1 MPPCFSLAWADS
13 WPEPMDAIIQQWL
26 QLVIEL
32 GKHDGLVRLLVTLL
46 PAFLLLEVPLNVLV
60 LLGVL
65 RWFLRKP
72 FELPPDNSYRP
83 RVSCI
88 ITCYS
93 EGLDVQSTLRSLCEQ
108 TYAGDIEMIPVV
120 DGAAVNK
127 PTMQA
132 VRDFQ
137 VDRTLYPRR
146 LLRPIAKW
154 QRGGRVSSLNSGL
167 AHCTGEIVMALD
179 GDTSFDNDMV
189 VNIVRH
195 FVDPDVPAVAGSLR
209 VRNWRASLTAAMQGL
224 EYLLSIHMAK
234 IGLSEWNLV
243 NNVSGAFG
251 AFRRSFLDKI
261 GGWDTHT
268 AEDLDITLRIK
279 NYFGRQPL
287 RIPFEPRAIGHTDAP
302 TTFKQFLM
310 QRLRWDGDLY
320 FLYIRKHR
328 HSFNPRL
335 LGWPNFLMTL
345 ISGFF
350 FQLVLPFI
358 IFGYL
363 VVGVFVLP
371 LANYLALAGLIY
383 LVYLSVTL
391 LMYLAM
397 LAMVS
402 ERPRQDLR
410 LLPIV
415 FLFPLFMLVM
425 RCWSAVAMLNEALRR
440 GHEESSM
447 APWWVLKKAKRF

>member
-1 MPPCFSLAWADS
+1 MEAV
-13 WPEPMDAIIQQWL
+13 IQQWL
-26 QLVIEL
+26 QLIVEF
-32 GKHDGLVRLLVTLL
+32 GKQDGLVRLLVTLM
-46 PAFLLLEVPLNVLV
+46 PAFLLLEVPLNMLV

-72 FELPPDNSYRP
+72 FELPPDNGYRP

-108 TYAGDIEMIPVV
+108 TYLGDIEMIPVV

-132 VRDFQ
+132 VRDFR
-137 VDRTLYPRR
+137 VDRVLYPRR

-195 FVDPDVPAVAGSLR
+195 FADPDVPAVAGSLR

-234 IGLSEWNLV
+234 IGLSEWNVV

-345 ISGFF
+345 VSGFF

-363 VVGVFVLP
+363 VIGVFVLP
-371 LANYLALAGLIY
+371 LPHYLALAGVIY
-383 LVYLSVTL
+383 LVYLGVTL

-440 GHEESSM
+440 GHEETSM

>member
-1 MPPCFSLAWADS
+1 
-13 WPEPMDAIIQQWL
+13 MDAVLLQW
-26 QLVIEL
+26 QLLLTEL
-32 GKHDGLVRLLVTLL
+32 GKADGGVRLLVSLL
-46 PAFLLLEVPLNVLV
+46 PAFLLLEVPLNLLV

-72 FELPPDNSYRP
+72 FELPPDNGYRP
-83 RVSCI
+83 RVSCV

-93 EGLDVQSTLRSLCEQ
+93 EGRDVQSTLSSLCEQ
-108 TYAGDIEMIPVV
+108 TYGGEIEMIPVV
-120 DGAAVNK
+120 DGAAVNQT
-127 PTMQA
+127 TMQA
-132 VRDFQ
+132 VRDFR
-137 VDRTLYPRR
+137 VDRQLYPRR

-154 QRGGRVSSLNSGL
+154 QRGGRVSSLNAGL

-195 FVDPDVPAVAGSLR
+195 FADPNVPAVAGSLR
-209 VRNWRASLTAAMQGL
+209 VRNWKASLTTAMQAL

-268 AEDLDITLRIK
+268 AEGLDITLRIK

-287 RIPFEPRAIGHTDAP
+287 RIPFEPCAIGHTDAP
-302 TTFKQFLM
+302 TTFRQFLM

-345 ISGFF
+345 VSGFF

-363 VVGVFVLP
+363 VVGLFVLP
-371 LANYLALAGLIY
+371 LPHYLALAGLIY
-383 LVYLSVTL
+383 LVYLGVTL

>member
-1 MPPCFSLAWADS
+1 MEAFI
-13 WPEPMDAIIQQWL
+13 EQWM
-26 QLVIEL
+26 
-32 GKHDGLVRLLVTLL
+32 LLVGEFARPDGFFQAALTLL
-46 PAFLLLEVPLNVLV
+46 PAFMLLEVPLNLLV

-65 RWFLRKP
+65 RWFMRKP
-72 FELPPDNSYRP
+72 FELPRESGYRP

-93 EGLDVQSTLRSLCEQ
+93 EGLDVQKTLLSLCEQ
-108 TYAGDIEMIPVV
+108 TYPGYIEMIPVV
-120 DGAAVNK
+120 DGAAVNQ

-132 VRDFQ
+132 VRDFR
-137 VDRTLYPRR
+137 VDPTLYPRR

-154 QRGGRVSSLNSGL
+154 QRGGRVSSLNAGL
-167 AHCTGEIVMALD
+167 AHCTGEVIMALD

-189 VNIVRH
+189 SRMVRH
-195 FVDPDVPAVAGSLR
+195 FADPDVPAVAGSLR
-209 VRNWRASLTAAMQGL
+209 VRNAWASLTTAMQAL
-224 EYLLSIHMAK
+224 EYQLSIHMAK
-234 IGLSEWNLV
+234 IGLGEWNLV

-268 AEDLDITLRIK
+268 AEDLDLTLRIK
-279 NYFGRQPL
+279 NYFGRRPL
-287 RIPFEPRAIGHTDAP
+287 RIPFEPGAIGHTDAP
-302 TTFKQFLM
+302 VTFLQFLQ

-345 ISGFF
+345 VTGFF

-358 IFGYL
+358 IFGYCL
-363 VVGVFVLP
+363 IGPFVVPWPTYF
-371 LANYLALAGLIY
+371 ALALLIY
-383 LVYLSVTL
+383 LVYLGMTL
-391 LMYLAM
+391 LLYLAM
-397 LAMVS
+397 LVLVS

-410 LLPIV
+410 LLLVVPI
-415 FLFPLFMLVM
+415 FPLFMLVM
-425 RCWSAVAMLNEALRR
+425 RMWSAVAMLNEALRR
-440 GHEESSM
+440 GHEETSM
-447 APWWVLKKAKRF
+447 APWWVLRKAKRF

>member
-1 MPPCFSLAWADS
+1 MEGFV
-13 WPEPMDAIIQQWL
+13 EQWL
-26 QLVIEL
+26 LLIGEFART
-32 GKHDGLVRLLVTLL
+32 DGFFRAVFMLL
-46 PAFLLLEVPLNVLV
+46 PAFLLLEVPLNLMVLV
-60 LLGVL
+60 GVL
-65 RWFLRKP
+65 RWFMRKP
-72 FELPPDNSYRP
+72 FELPRDNGYRP

-93 EGLDVQSTLRSLCEQ
+93 EGLDVQKTLLSLCEQ
-108 TYAGDIEMIPVV
+108 TYPGYIEMIPVV
-120 DGAAVNK
+120 DGAAVNQ

-132 VRDFQ
+132 VRDFR
-137 VDRTLYPRR
+137 VDPVLHPRR

-154 QRGGRVSSLNSGL
+154 QRGGRVSSLNAGL
-167 AHCTGEIVMALD
+167 AHCTGEVIMALD

-189 VNIVRH
+189 SRMVRH
-195 FVDPDVPAVAGSLR
+195 FADPDVPAVAGSLR
-209 VRNWRASLTAAMQGL
+209 VRNVWASLTTAMQAL
-224 EYLLSIHMAK
+224 EYQLSIHMAK

-287 RIPFEPRAIGHTDAP
+287 RIPFEPGAIGHTDAP
-302 TTFKQFLM
+302 VKFLQFLQ

-345 ISGFF
+345 VTGFF

-358 IFGYL
+358 IFGYCVIGPL
-363 VVGVFVLP
+363 VVPLP
-371 LANYLALAGLIY
+371 RVLALVLLIY
-383 LVYLSVTL
+383 LVYLGMTL
-391 LMYLAM
+391 LLYLTM
-397 LAMVS
+397 LVLVS
-402 ERPRQDLR
+402 ERPRQDLK
-410 LLPIV
+410 LFPVV
-415 FLFPLFMLVM
+415 FVFPLFMLVM
-425 RCWSAVAMLNEALRR
+425 RLWSAVAMLNEALRR
-440 GHEESSM
+440 GHEETSM
-447 APWWVLKKAKRF
+447 APWWVLRKAKRF

>member
-1 MPPCFSLAWADS
+1 
-13 WPEPMDAIIQQWL
+13 MDAIIQQWL

-46 PAFLLLEVPLNVLV
+46 PAFLLLEVPLNMLV

-65 RWFLRKP
+65 RWFLCKP

>member
-1 MPPCFSLAWADS
+1 MESILLQW
-13 WPEPMDAIIQQWL
+13 QQL
-26 QLVIEL
+26 LIEF
-32 GKHDGLVRLLVTLL
+32 GKGDGGIRLLLGLL
-46 PAFLLLEVPLNVLV
+46 PAFLLLELPLNLLV
-60 LLGVL
+60 LCGVL
-65 RWFLRKP
+65 RWFVRKP
-72 FELPPDNSYRP
+72 FELPKDSGYRP

-93 EGLDVQSTLRSLCEQ
+93 EGLDVQQTLRSLCEQ
-108 TYAGDIEMIPVV
+108 TYTGEIEMIPVV

-132 VRDFQ
+132 VRDFR
-137 VDRTLYPRR
+137 VDRQLYPRR

-154 QRGGRVSSLNSGL
+154 QRGGRVSSLNAGL
-167 AHCTGEIVMALD
+167 AHCTGEIVLALD

-195 FVDPDVPAVAGSLR
+195 FADPDVPAVAGSLR
-209 VRNWRASLTAAMQGL
+209 VRNWNASLTTAAQAL
-224 EYLLSIHMAK
+224 EYLLSIQMAK

-243 NNVSGAFG
+243 NNISGAFG
-251 AFRRSFLDKI
+251 AFRRSFLDKV

-279 NYFGRQPL
+279 NYFGRKSL
-287 RIPFEPRAIGHTDAP
+287 RIPFEPGAIGHTDAP
-302 TTFKQFLM
+302 VTLRQFLM

-328 HSFNPRL
+328 HSITPRL

-345 ISGFF
+345 VTGFF

-358 IFGYL
+358 ILGYL
-363 VVGVFVLP
+363 VAGLFVLP
-371 LANYLALAGLIY
+371 LTHYLALAGLIY
-383 LVYLSVTL
+383 LIYLASTAL
-391 LMYLAM
+391 LYLAM

-402 ERPRQDLR
+402 ERPAQDLR
-410 LLPIV
+410 LLPV
-415 FLFPLFMLVM
+415 VMLFPLFMLMM
-425 RCWSAVAMLNEALRR
+425 RCWSAVAILNEALRR
-440 GHEESSM
+440 AHEESSM

>member
-46 PAFLLLEVPLNVLV
+46 PAFLLLEVPLNMLV

>member
-1 MPPCFSLAWADS
+1 MEAFI
-13 WPEPMDAIIQQWL
+13 EQWL
-26 QLVIEL
+26 LLIGEFARS
-32 GKHDGLVRLLVTLL
+32 DGFIHAAFMLL
-46 PAFLLLEVPLNVLV
+46 PAFLLLEVPLNLMVLI
-60 LLGVL
+60 GVL
-65 RWFLRKP
+65 RWFMRKP
-72 FELPPDNSYRP
+72 FELPRDNGFRP

-93 EGLDVQSTLRSLCEQ
+93 EGLDVQKTLLSLCEQ
-108 TYAGDIEMIPVV
+108 TYPGYIEMIPVV

-132 VRDFQ
+132 VRDFR
-137 VDRTLYPRR
+137 VDPALHPRR

-154 QRGGRVSSLNSGL
+154 QRGGRVSSLNAGL
-167 AHCTGEIVMALD
+167 AHCTGEVIMALD

-189 VNIVRH
+189 SRMVRH
-195 FVDPDVPAVAGSLR
+195 FADPDVPAVAGSLR
-209 VRNWRASLTAAMQGL
+209 VRNAWASLTTAMQAL
-224 EYLLSIHMAK
+224 EYQLSIHMAK

-279 NYFGRQPL
+279 NYFGRRSL
-287 RIPFEPRAIGHTDAP
+287 RIPFEPGAIGHTDAP
-302 TTFKQFLM
+302 VTFFQFLQ

-345 ISGFF
+345 ITGFF

-358 IFGYL
+358 IFGYCVIGPL
-363 VVGVFVLP
+363 VVPVPRF
-371 LANYLALAGLIY
+371 LALASLIY
-383 LVYLSVTL
+383 LVYLGMTL
-391 LMYLAM
+391 LLYLAM
-397 LAMVS
+397 LTLVS
-402 ERPRQDLR
+402 ERPRQDLK
-410 LLPIV
+410 LFPVV
-415 FLFPLFMLVM
+415 FVFPLFMLVM
-425 RCWSAVAMLNEALRR
+425 RLWSAVAMLNEALRR
-440 GHEESSM
+440 GHEETSM
-447 APWWVLKKAKRF
+447 APWWVLRKAKRF